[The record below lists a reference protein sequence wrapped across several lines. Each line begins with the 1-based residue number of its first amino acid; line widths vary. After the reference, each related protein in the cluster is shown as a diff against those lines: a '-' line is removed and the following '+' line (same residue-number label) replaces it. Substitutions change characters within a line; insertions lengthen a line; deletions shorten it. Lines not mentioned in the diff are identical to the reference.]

1 MRLWNFF
8 REESLGQMYPKDE
21 ASQRQSQ
28 NLPAET
34 GVFMSV
40 SEDVIQHATLGDR
53 NAQKIIFETF
63 RVPICRVVGRIVG
76 DADADDVAQETFVTA
91 FEKLSQF
98 RCDSQFSTWLYRIAV
113 NKAIRFKQNQ
123 TRRATA
129 TLSEADGAWQS
140 ASDADE
146 TAELVKLAMSKLD
159 PELAM
164 ILQLKEIDRLSYAE
178 ISEIVGIPEGTVG
191 SRLNRARKELRER
204 LMALGWEA

>member
-1 MRLWNFF
+1 
-8 REESLGQMYPKDE
+8 MYPNDE

-53 NAQKIIFETF
+53 NAQKVIFETF

-91 FEKLSQF
+91 FERLSQF

>member
-1 MRLWNFF
+1 
-8 REESLGQMYPKDE
+8 MYPKDE

-53 NAQKIIFETF
+53 NAQKVIFETF
-63 RVPICRVVGRIVG
+63 RVAICRVAGRIVG

-159 PELAM
+159 PELGM